1 MVWDVLEDLI
11 FEDNRALRAVHV
23 NTLIEATYELS
34 PVYWTVAGDIA
45 VGASNRRLMT
55 LAAPTMDDLFLVND
69 KDITN
74 SVVWKSLDDV
84 LLKSDDLE
92 ETYTGNSFIFSTVF
106 VRRGHQRYSADFR
119 RVGTNNEWAAV
130 GDVDVLSESPLS
142 VIYNSSPGGEISVTR
157 SGDIIRLSCLR
168 NCTLTVVL
176 TYADLSPSGLRVEE
190 LVPEYVTFGLRRN
203 VGFQEATF
211 SVVSTVGTPGVVLL
225 DLESWDVGNN
235 GAYPGYLQMLV
246 LYRY

>member
-11 FEDNRALRAVHV
+11 FEDNRALRAVNV
-23 NTLIEATYELS
+23 NTLIEATYELA
-34 PVYWTVAGDIA
+34 PVYWTGSGDIA
-45 VGASNRRLMT
+45 IGADDRRFMT
-55 LAAPTMDDLFLVND
+55 LAAPDQDNLFLVND
-69 KDITN
+69 RDLTN
-74 SVVWKSLDDV
+74 SVAWKSLDDV
-84 LLKSDDLE
+84 LLKSSDLE
-92 ETYTGNSFIFSTVF
+92 STYVGDSFVFSSVF

-119 RVGTNNEWAAV
+119 RVGTNNEWSVV
-130 GDVDVLSESPLS
+130 GEVDVLSESPLS
-142 VIYNSSPGGEISVTR
+142 AIHNSSVGGEISVAR

-168 NCTLTVVL
+168 NCTLTIVL
-176 TYADLSPSGLRVEE
+176 AYADLSPGGLRVEE
-190 LVPEYVTFGLRRN
+190 LVPEYTTFGLRRN
-203 VGFQEATF
+203 VGFQEVTF